1 MPPQPPDPEAVF
13 LNIPYDQDF
22 SSLCVAYAVGLH
34 CLGLIPHI
42 ASEIAGGARRLERI
56 LTLIQGCRYSIHD
69 LSRVELSSKPG
80 STPRFNMPLELGMT
94 IAWADLN
101 PDRHTW
107 FVFESEPYR
116 IQRSTSDL
124 NGTDAY
130 IHGGSPEGIFRE
142 LRNAFWREDAPS
154 VAEMASVHRFAEAG
168 LKEFILPGAGATSV
182 YSAAVFRELGMLC
195 HRLTELL

>member
-22 SSLCVAYAVGLH
+22 SSLCVAYTAGLH
-34 CLGLIPHI
+34 CLG
-42 ASEIAGGARRLERI
+42 
-56 LTLIQGCRYSIHD
+56 
-69 LSRVELSSKPG
+69 
-80 STPRFNMPLELGMT
+80 
-94 IAWADLN
+94 
-101 PDRHTW
+101 
-107 FVFESEPYR
+107 
-116 IQRSTSDL
+116 
-124 NGTDAY
+124 AY

-182 YSAAVFRELGMLC
+182 YGAAVFRELGMPC